1 MSQAKTRTSGDAFF
15 ITTAIDYLTGPP
27 HVGHVYEKILT
38 DALARYQRLSGR
50 EVYFLTGTDEH
61 GERIVKLAAQA
72 GLTPQAFADDLSN
85 RAFRGL
91 WDKLELSYDDF
102 IRTTEGRHKRYVQEV
117 LQRVYDAGDI
127 YFDEYEGL
135 YSLGAERYVTDKE
148 LVEGPDGVRRFP
160 GDKDP
165 PELRREANYFF
176 NMEKY
181 QPWLLET
188 LQANPGLIQPVG
200 YRNEVLEMLRE
211 PIGPLSISRPKA
223 RVPWG
228 IELPWDSDH
237 VTYVWFDA
245 LLNYIS
251 APLSRGEGEDVIG
264 QTWHVIGKD
273 ILKPHAVFWPTMLR
287 AAGLPIYKRLV
298 VHSHILAEDGRKMG
312 KSLGNAI
319 DPEALVAEW
328 PVDAIRYSLLREA
341 SLGTDSPFGEGV
353 LASRLNADL
362 ANDLGNLLSRTLSMI
377 EKYRDGVIPAPRDL
391 GERERA
397 LEAAAL
403 ALPGE
408 VLRLVD
414 ELKVNMAID
423 AAMGFVRDLN
433 RYIAEMAP
441 WTLAKSEGTQGRLD
455 AVLYTA
461 AEGLRVASVA
471 LEAVIPAK
479 AKELREQLGL
489 GGQTYRLEGAWGLTP
504 PGTRIRPGAVLFPK
518 PEAPKG
524 DSAPAPAAP
533 RARGKAAPDAR
544 PTETKTPQTQAPETQ
559 APEPRAQKGDAP
571 VSSDAQPVPV
581 TPATPAPSGEPS
593 GPALISIDD
602 FAKIDL
608 RIAEVIACEAVEK
621 ADKLLKLTVRL
632 GEETRTVV
640 SGIRKWYEPEALVGR
655 KVVLVANLKPAKLR
669 GIESQGMILAAEDEA
684 GNLDLVGTGLDLPSG
699 TKVR

>member
-1 MSQAKTRTSGDAFF
+1 MAQDSDFF

-38 DALARYQRLSGR
+38 DAIARYMRLSGKP
-50 EVYFLTGTDEH
+50 VHFLTGTDEH

-72 GLTPQAFADDLSN
+72 GVTPQEFADNLSN
-85 RAFRGL
+85 NAFRGL
-91 WDKLELSYDDF
+91 WDRLGLSYDDF

-127 YFDEYEGL
+127 YFAEYEGL
-135 YSLGAERYVTDKE
+135 YSLGAERYVTEKE

-181 QPWLLET
+181 QPWLLDY
-188 LQANPGLIQPVG
+188 LQKNPDLIQPAG

-211 PIGPLSISRPKA
+211 PIGPLSISRPKN

-228 IELPWDSDH
+228 IELPWDADH

-251 APLSRGEGEDVIG
+251 APLSKGQPEEVIG

-273 ILKPHAVFWPTMLR
+273 ILKPHAVFWPTMLK
-287 AAGLPIYKRLV
+287 AAGLPMYKRLV

-319 DPEALVAEW
+319 DPEQLVRDH
-328 PVDAIRYSLLREA
+328 PVDAIRYALLREA
-341 SLGTDSPFGEGV
+341 TLSADSPFGEGI
-353 LASRLNADL
+353 LNARLSSDL
-362 ANDLGNLLSRTLSMI
+362 ANDLGNLLSRTISMI
-377 EKYRDGVIPAPRDL
+377 QKYREGVLPAASEPTD
-391 GERERA
+391 RERQI
-397 LEAAAL
+397 EQAAR

-414 ELKVNMAID
+414 ELKINMAID
-423 AAMGFVRDLN
+423 AAMNFVRDLN
-433 RYIAEMAP
+433 RYIAESAP
-441 WTLAKSEGTQGRLD
+441 WNLAKSPETQKRLD
-455 AVLYTA
+455 TVLYTA

-471 LEAVIPAK
+471 LEAIIPNK
-479 AKELREQLGL
+479 ARELRAQLGL
-489 GGQTYRLEGAWGLTP
+489 GAQHYPLVPAWGLTP
-504 PGTRIRPGAVLFPK
+504 AGTKVVGGSVLFPK
-518 PEAPKG
+518 PEADDPKV
-524 DSAPAPAAP
+524 APAPRKEKKAGAEKAVPAP
-533 RARGKAAPDAR
+533 
-544 PTETKTPQTQAPETQ
+544 TP
-559 APEPRAQKGDAP
+559 
-571 VSSDAQPVPV
+571 V
-581 TPATPAPSGEPS
+581 ATPAASDDG
-593 GPALISIDD
+593 LISIDD
-602 FAKIDL
+602 FAKVDL
-608 RIAEVIACEAVEK
+608 RIAEVIACESVAK
-621 ADKLLKLTVRL
+621 ADKLLKLTLKL
-632 GEETRTVV
+632 GDETRTVV
-640 SGIRKWYEPEALVGR
+640 SGIRQWFEPDALVGR

-669 GIESQGMILAAEDEA
+669 GIESQGMILAAEDA
-684 GNLDLVGTGLDLPSG
+684 DGNLDLVGTRLDLPTG